1 MARTLKFNIAGQ
13 SIEQDPNCDFSGL
26 VPGTEGYLKVEFTFS
41 PEWDG
46 CVKAAVFNIGAPGG
60 EYAAVLKDGKSCDIP
75 DAVCGRPAFKV
86 NLTTR
91 GVIVEHL
98 IASGRRCC
106 RLAIYTC

>member
-86 NLTTR
+86 YVYGQNKDFHIKSDEIIIR
-91 GVIVEHL
+91 QN
-98 IASGRRCC
+98 GR
-106 RLAIYTC
+106 